1 MRYIWIERHKTTS
14 THQQLGISWPSS
26 PIDNLPALST
36 LGCSPGDRTKL
47 RIFQTSQLKQFCSTA
62 KYWVPFGVLK
72 HGWKIDG
79 NPRRKWRVIL
89 LLILGDHRTQWK
101 CSIVMLDSWRVMLH
115 FLLGGCHVSL
125 SLTGLAMT
133 MIWGLCRNKFA
144 HVYTALQLFQC
155 GVCCYSENNM
165 WKNAMNKHWGSS
177 YQILNIVEKRTGLTS
192 PTTWSLV
199 DTVISSFPTSS
210 QGKFW

>member
-1 MRYIWIERHKTTS
+1 MF
-14 THQQLGISWPSS
+14 SWRQDKVADLSNFPVKAVLLHCK
-26 PIDNLPALST
+26 ILST
-36 LGCSPGDRTKL
+36 LRCPQTWLENRWKSPQKMEGY
-47 RIFQTSQLKQFCSTA
+47 S
-62 KYWVPFGVLK
+62 V
-72 HGWKIDG
+72 ID
-79 NPRRKWRVIL
+79 I
-89 LLILGDHRTQWK
+89 GDHRTQWK

-199 DTVISSFPTSS
+199 DTVIGSFPTSS

>member
-1 MRYIWIERHKTTS
+1 MYSLYMYITNILYIYIDIDIDIYIYIELYPCVYVSMRYIWIERHKTTS

-89 LLILGDHRTQWK
+89 LLILGITELNGN
-101 CSIVMLDSWRVMLH
+101 VP
-115 FLLGGCHVSL
+115 L
-125 SLTGLAMT
+125 SCLIPEG
-133 MIWGLCRNKFA
+133 
-144 HVYTALQLFQC
+144 
-155 GVCCYSENNM
+155 
-165 WKNAMNKHWGSS
+165 
-177 YQILNIVEKRTGLTS
+177 
-192 PTTWSLV
+192 
-199 DTVISSFPTSS
+199 
-210 QGKFW
+210 